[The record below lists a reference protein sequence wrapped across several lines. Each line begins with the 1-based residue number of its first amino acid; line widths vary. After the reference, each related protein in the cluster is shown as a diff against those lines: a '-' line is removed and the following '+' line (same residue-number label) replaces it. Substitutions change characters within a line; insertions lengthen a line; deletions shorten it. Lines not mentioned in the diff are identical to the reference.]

1 MLITVNFI
9 NLIFFIQMVS
19 TRMSRLDKY
28 QFVPCGVAPTLRG
41 CVKAMITL
49 KQENHWGAGRDSKNL
64 ELERQRLF
72 IAYGW
77 GVHKGSCG
85 G

>member
-1 MLITVNFI
+1 MI
-9 NLIFFIQMVS
+9 
-19 TRMSRLDKY
+19 RLDKY
-28 QFVPCGVAPTLRG
+28 QFAPFGVAPTLRG
-41 CVKAMITL
+41 CVKAVITL
-49 KQENHWGAGRDSKNL
+49 KEENHWGAGRDSKDL

-77 GVHKGSCG
+77 GIRKESCG